1 MRVLFFVK
9 PLLLGCQYL
18 HSIQGIGNYVIDGM
32 NGYKLTM
39 DADANAFATKIK
51 EAIETNE
58 LLKLR
63 EGCLNFYE
71 EKLNWKAWAN
81 NFKKLMN
88 DAML

>member
-1 MRVLFFVK
+1 
-9 PLLLGCQYL
+9 
-18 HSIQGIGNYVIDGM
+18 M

-51 EAIETNE
+51 EVIETNE

-63 EGCLNFYE
+63 EGCLSFYE

>member
-1 MRVLFFVK
+1 MLM
-9 PLLLGCQYL
+9 L
-18 HSIQGIGNYVIDGM
+18 
-32 NGYKLTM
+32 
-39 DADANAFATKIK
+39 FATKIK
-51 EAIETNE
+51 EVIETNE

-63 EGCLNFYE
+63 EGCLSFYE

>member
-1 MRVLFFVK
+1 
-9 PLLLGCQYL
+9 
-18 HSIQGIGNYVIDGM
+18 
-32 NGYKLTM
+32 M